1 MAFGKMKGQ
10 GATEY
15 LVLLAVVLIIALVVI
30 SILSF
35 FPGIAGDARITQS
48 DSFWRGE
55 ARPIAITESMQQAS
69 SSTIQLVV
77 ANQEGSARTL
87 TAMKMDG
94 NGTLAGAPIALSGG
108 ESKAVNVTGI
118 AVCGVSGAYYEYTVV
133 ITYDSEQMSGAKQ
146 TGTKTLIGKC
156 S

>member
-1 MAFGKMKGQ
+1 MMFKNSKGQ

-30 SILSF
+30 ALLSY

-55 ARPIAITESMQQAS
+55 ARPIAITQSLQMATT
-69 SSTIQLVV
+69 STLQMAIT
-77 ANQEGSARTL
+77 NQESSERTITAMTVNGVGTL
-87 TAMKMDG
+87 T
-94 NGTLAGAPIALSGG
+94 GAPISLSGG
-108 ESKAVNVTGI
+108 ESKAVNITSAPI
-118 AVCGVSGAYYEYTVV
+118 CGVSGSYYEYNVV
-133 ITYDSEQMSGAKQ
+133 ITYDSDKLTGAKQ
-146 TGTKTLIGKC
+146 TGTKTLLGKC